1 MLWRDSWSITGQTDK
16 KLIATVEHLLPWKRK
31 HQRNSRTAEKCEIV
45 QDWRVQLDFGRQFLI
60 TPMNYFLATGPSTS
74 REGTKN
80 WGLSEALRVRY
91 NMKTQE
97 HILPTTLTTKVLWIL
112 QNAFLTVQVYLP
124 ASLEVNGRKLSTHP
138 LDFKCL
144 RSDLLSGL
152 LFFSHVTFSGRAP
165 CAWHLSLICW
175 PSTNSRKRS
184 RFFDGF
190 LNFGGLSSTK
200 EGGLRLKLHVKTFA
214 LKSAFLV

>member
-1 MLWRDSWSITGQTDK
+1 MERQNCARLTSNLVFVVSFQYPLLSVRDFSCARLDQARHARK
-16 KLIATVEHLLPWKRK
+16 QKLG
-31 HQRNSRTAEKCEIV
+31 SKC
-45 QDWRVQLDFGRQFLI
+45 
-60 TPMNYFLATGPSTS
+60 
-74 REGTKN
+74 
-80 WGLSEALRVRY
+80 Y
-91 NMKTQE
+91 NIKTQE

-112 QNAFLTVQVYLP
+112 QNAFLTVQVYVP
-124 ASLEVNGRKLSTHP
+124 ASLKVNARKLSTHP

-144 RSDLLSGL
+144 RSALLSRL

-200 EGGLRLKLHVKTFA
+200 RRRLKKLNVKTFV
-214 LKSAFLV
+214 LKPTILV